1 MRPDADLDPR
11 AALAAEVA
19 RVTDRLR
26 GLALDRLAR
35 ADDAGVSPAER
46 ARATAQVLADLA
58 ASSAGREPRVVPE
71 LAPHA
76 AADQVAVTAGDV
88 LAEGDEAALREALAT
103 LVELR
108 RAL

>member
-1 MRPDADLDPR
+1 MRPDGDLDPR
-11 AALAAEVA
+11 AALTAETA

-26 GLALDRLAR
+26 GLALDRLTR
-35 ADDAGVSPAER
+35 ADDAGRTPAER
-46 ARATAQVLADLA
+46 ARAAAQVLADLA
-58 ASSAGREPRVVPE
+58 ASSAGRGPRTVPQ

-76 AADQVAVTAGDV
+76 AADQVAVTAHDV
-88 LAEGDEAALREALAT
+88 LAEGDERALREALAT